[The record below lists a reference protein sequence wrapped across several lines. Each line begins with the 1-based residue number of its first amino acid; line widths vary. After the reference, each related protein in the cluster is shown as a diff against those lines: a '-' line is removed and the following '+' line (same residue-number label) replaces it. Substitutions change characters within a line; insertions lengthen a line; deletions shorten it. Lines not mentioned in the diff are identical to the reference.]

1 MNEHLNPAGL
11 LDATDH
17 GFSQVVKSRGGTTI
31 HIAGQA
37 SIDTEMNVVGAGDF
51 KTQVGVALENMQLA
65 LQGAGASIAD
75 LVRMNYYIVD
85 FKQEYYR
92 QLPEVEDDFFGDV
105 RRPAGTLLGVQALAL
120 PGLLFEIEATA
131 VIDD

>member
-1 MNEHLNPAGL
+1 MHQYLNPAGL

-17 GFSQVVKSRGGTTI
+17 GFNQVVISRGGKTI
-31 HIAGQA
+31 YIAGQA

-51 KTQVGVALENMQLA
+51 KTQVGVALENMRLA
-65 LQGAGASIAD
+65 LEGAGATIAD
-75 LVRMNYYIVD
+75 LVRMNYYVVD
-85 FKQEYYR
+85 FNQDCYR
-92 QLPEVEDDFFGDV
+92 QLPEVEDKFFGDIK
-105 RRPAGTLLGVQALAL
+105 RPAGTLLGVQALAL